1 MSLQIKCWLSCVIKY
16 YIYLSLGAGSLST
29 GGSWYLSLKVIHISQ
44 RFHPHTPCRSHC
56 TYSLSWCEN
65 HQLHS
70 HTAHS
75 LSSGNQTGLFWP
87 AGSPG
92 TVLLSLSSLSS
103 LTILST
109 ITNYL
114 MLDVPYMYK
123 CAILCCSVSIPFHHQ
138 CNLCDVKCSTEHNL
152 KTHIRLKHHQCEE

>member
-29 GGSWYLSLKVIHISQ
+29 GGSWYLSLKDIHSFTLYTLQ
-44 RFHPHTPCRSHC
+44 VPLYTQP
-56 TYSLSWCEN
+56 LLVWEPPA
-65 HQLHS
+65 

-92 TVLLSLSSLSS
+92 TVIPSLSSLSS